1 MLYTN
6 SINFNGMMKCVP
18 FQATGIDVHIITPVV
33 CGVCIFYTTI
43 GGLKAVVWTDTL
55 QFTITIGA
63 MITVFFL
70 GVSSTGGFQYIYKR
84 SLEGDRLN
92 IFE

>member
-1 MLYTN
+1 M
-6 SINFNGMMKCVP
+6 IAP
-18 FQATGIDVHIITPVV
+18 IV

-63 MITVFFL
+63 VTAIFFL
-70 GVSSTGGFQYIYKR
+70 GISDAGGFQAMWQKAK
-84 SLEGDRLN
+84 EGDRLN
-92 IFE
+92 LFE